1 MGRQGQDETHE
12 FRPDASA
19 TAPTGRRLIG
29 AAAGVGLVSGSLAAA
44 GLSPAW
50 ARVQDQPFVSGAA
63 DTRHIGG
70 KSAIYA
76 YRDFGVASSSP
87 PLVLLTRFRG
97 TMDHWD
103 PAFLDILAS
112 ERRVIIFDNAGV
124 SESTGEVA
132 TTFAGIAETAVD
144 FITALG
150 LREVDLLGWS
160 IGGFSSQMIALNH
173 PGMVRRLLVV
183 GSGPGGVPGSPA
195 LDPKVAK
202 TMTALVST
210 EEDFLYLFFGLDEE
224 SQRVGKES
232 LKRLEPRL
240 SKSRAEVS
248 AEAWGRQLQA
258 ITKWAGGDGSA
269 WRRLEGIT
277 IPVLIANGAHDVM
290 VDPGDSFAMVRRL
303 KNATALFYGDAGHAF
318 LFQHYD
324 AFGKAT
330 LDFLR

>member
-1 MGRQGQDETHE
+1 MG
-12 FRPDASA
+12 
-19 TAPTGRRLIG
+19 
-29 AAAGVGLVSGSLAAA
+29 
-44 GLSPAW
+44 
-50 ARVQDQPFVSGAA
+50 FVSDAV
-63 DTRHIGG
+63 DTRRIEG

-76 YRDFGVASSSP
+76 YRDFGAANSSP

-103 PAFLDILAS
+103 PSFLDILAS
-112 ERRVIIFDNAGV
+112 ERRVILFDNAGV

-132 TTFAGIAETAVD
+132 TTFAGMAETAVD

-150 LREVDLLGWS
+150 LTEVDLLGWS
-160 IGGFSSQMIALNH
+160 IGGFVAQMVALNH
-173 PGMVRRLLVV
+173 PGLVRRLLVV

-195 LDPKVAK
+195 LDPKVAQ
-202 TMTALVST
+202 TMTAPAST
-210 EEDFLYLFFGLDEE
+210 EEHFLYLFFGLDEE
-224 SQRVGKES
+224 SRQAGKES
-232 LKRLEPRL
+232 LQRLKARL

-258 ITKWAGGDGSA
+258 IMKWAGGESSA
-269 WRRLEGIT
+269 WSRLEEIT

-290 VDPGDSFAMVRRL
+290 VDAGESFAMVRRM

-318 LFQHYD
+318 LFQHPD
-324 AFGKAT
+324 DFGKAT

>member
-1 MGRQGQDETHE
+1 MG
-12 FRPDASA
+12 
-19 TAPTGRRLIG
+19 
-29 AAAGVGLVSGSLAAA
+29 
-44 GLSPAW
+44 
-50 ARVQDQPFVSGAA
+50 FVSDTV
-63 DTRHIGG
+63 DTRRIEG

-87 PLVLLTRFRG
+87 PLVLLTRFRA

-103 PAFLDILAS
+103 PAFLDVLAS

-132 TTFAGIAETAVD
+132 TTFAEVAETAVD

-150 LREVDLLGWS
+150 LKKVDLLGWS
-160 IGGFSSQMIALNH
+160 IGGFVGQMVALNH
-173 PGMVRRLLVV
+173 PGLVRRLLVV

-195 LDPKVAK
+195 QDPKVPQM
-202 TMTALVST
+202 MTAPVST
-210 EEDFLYLFFGLDEE
+210 EEHFLYLFFGLDEK

-240 SKSRAEVS
+240 SKSHADVS

-258 ITKWAGGDGSA
+258 IMKWAGGDGSA
-269 WRRLEGIT
+269 WSRLEEIT
-277 IPVLIANGAHDVM
+277 IPVLVANGAHDVM
-290 VDPGDSFAMVRRL
+290 VDAGDSFAMVRRL
-303 KNATALFYGDAGHAF
+303 KNETALFYGDAGHAF
-318 LFQHYD
+318 LFQHPD
-324 AFGKAT
+324 AFGNAA

>member
-1 MGRQGQDETHE
+1 MG
-12 FRPDASA
+12 
-19 TAPTGRRLIG
+19 
-29 AAAGVGLVSGSLAAA
+29 
-44 GLSPAW
+44 
-50 ARVQDQPFVSGAA
+50 FVSDTV
-63 DTRHIGG
+63 DTRRIEG

-87 PLVLLTRFRG
+87 PLVLLTRFRA

-103 PAFLDILAS
+103 PAFPDVLAS

-132 TTFAGIAETAVD
+132 TTFAEVAETAVD

-150 LREVDLLGWS
+150 LKKVDLLGWS
-160 IGGFSSQMIALNH
+160 IGGFVGQMVALNH
-173 PGMVRRLLVV
+173 PGLVRRLLVV

-195 LDPKVAK
+195 QDPRVPQM
-202 TMTALVST
+202 MTAPVST
-210 EEDFLYLFFGLDEE
+210 EEHFLYLFFGLDEE

-240 SKSRAEVS
+240 SKSHADVS

-258 ITKWAGGDGSA
+258 IMKWAGGDGSA
-269 WRRLEGIT
+269 WSRLEEIT
-277 IPVLIANGAHDVM
+277 IPVLVANGAHDVM
-290 VDPGDSFAMVRRL
+290 VDARDSFAMVPRL

-318 LFQHYD
+318 LFQHPD
-324 AFGKAT
+324 EFGKAA
-330 LDFLR
+330 LDFIR

>member
-1 MGRQGQDETHE
+1 MG
-12 FRPDASA
+12 FASDA
-19 TAPTGRRLIG
+19 
-29 AAAGVGLVSGSLAAA
+29 V
-44 GLSPAW
+44 
-50 ARVQDQPFVSGAA
+50 
-63 DTRHIGG
+63 DTRHIQG

-76 YRDFGVASSSP
+76 YRDFGVANAGP

-103 PAFLDILAS
+103 PAFLDVLAA

-124 SESTGEVA
+124 SESTGDVA
-132 TTFAGIAETAVD
+132 TSFAEMAETTVD
-144 FITALG
+144 FIAALG
-150 LREVDLLGWS
+150 LTQVDLLGWS
-160 IGGFSSQMIALNH
+160 IGGFVSQMVALNH
-173 PGMVRRLLVV
+173 PGLVRRLLVV

-202 TMTALVST
+202 TMTAPVST
-210 EEDFLYLFFGLDEE
+210 EADFLYLFFGLDDA

-240 SKSRAEVS
+240 SKSHAEVS
-248 AEAWGRQLQA
+248 ADAWGRQLQA
-258 ITKWAGGDGSA
+258 IMKWARGDGSA
-269 WRRLEGIT
+269 WDRLEEIA
-277 IPVLIANGAHDVM
+277 IPVLVANGAHDIM
-290 VDPGDSFAMVRRL
+290 VDAGDSFAMVRRM

-318 LFQHYD
+318 LFQHSE